1 MIQRMKRLL
10 GTLAAAMVAAVGI
23 PATYT
28 VEAIPGT
35 KQVRVTIEL
44 DEGEFADE
52 FRMPAWAP
60 GDYEIFNYGSN
71 ISEVEFYRPLVGT
84 AFESIHAEQGD
95 DVNHWKAG
103 NPNLVTYI
111 VNESRGNFSPNLRV
125 TPNEIFVSGP
135 GVLGWFVGHAD
146 EEHTLLIKL
155 PTDSSK
161 AACAL
166 DPIDAADGYVGYRAV
181 DYDELIDS
189 PFVVGDN
196 VRVYE
201 FEVGGKPHA
210 IVGYNQSAGVDL
222 ESFAEVAKPVIR
234 EAKNLFGELPYDRY
248 LFMFDFGGP
257 GGGLEHLDSTRIG
270 RPASTTASQARGI
283 MFHEYVHTF
292 NVKRIRCRALK
303 PFDYTKPAVT
313 GALWWFEGVTDYYAQ
328 VFACRAG
335 VITQKQFYSVMGGS
349 IMRFSF
355 HRQIN
360 NISADESSRRV
371 WEVRRSNGYGLSYY
385 TKGRNVGVVLDLAIR
400 GHSRG
405 AYSLDN
411 VMHDLYRETVN
422 GPGFGERRIREL
434 CIKYGGAA
442 LAGIYDSAVLLT
454 GSVPY
459 TSPATLCGL
468 TLSNMTFSLGA
479 GMSVDSRRIGMAWP
493 YALSAPAA
501 KLP

>member
-1 MIQRMKRLL
+1 MKRPLCV
-10 GTLAAAMVAAVGI
+10 LAAAMVAAVGI

-28 VEAIPGT
+28 VEPIPGT
-35 KQVRVTIEL
+35 KQVRVTIML
-44 DEGEFADE
+44 DEGEFANE

-60 GDYEIFNYGSN
+60 GDYEIFNYGSK
-71 ISEVEFYRPLVGT
+71 ISEVEFSRPHSGSGIEGV
-84 AFESIHAEQGD
+84 HAERGD
-95 DVNHWKAG
+95 DVNHWKAEG
-103 NPNLVTYI
+103 PSMVTY
-111 VNESRGNFSPNLRV
+111 VVDESRGNFSPNLRV

-146 EEHTLLIKL
+146 EQHTLIIKL
-155 PTDSSK
+155 PTARSK

-166 DPIDAADGYVGYRAV
+166 DPIEAKEGYAAYHAE

-189 PFVVGDN
+189 PFVVGDY

-210 IVGYNQSAGVDL
+210 IVGFNKSAGIDL
-222 ESFAEVAKPVIR
+222 KSFADVAAHVIR
-234 EAKNLFGELPYDRY
+234 EAKSLFGELPYDRY

-270 RPASTTASQARGI
+270 RPATTTASQARGI

-292 NVKRIRCRALK
+292 NVKRIRSRALK

-313 GALWWFEGVTDYYAQ
+313 GSLWWFEGVTDYYAQ

-335 VITQKQFYSVMGGS
+335 VISQRQFYSAMGGS
-349 IMRFSF
+349 IMRFSL

-360 NISADESSRRV
+360 KISADESSRRV
-371 WEVRRSNGYGLSYY
+371 WEVRRSNGYGFSYY

-411 VMHDLYRETVN
+411 VMLELYNETKN
-422 GPGFGERRIREL
+422 GPGFEEGRIREL
-434 CIKYGGAA
+434 CIKYGGGA
-442 LAGIYDSAVLLT
+442 LADIYDSAVLLT

-459 TSPATLCGL
+459 TIPATLCGL
-468 TLSNMTFSLGA
+468 KLSNMTFSLGQD
-479 GMSVDSRRIGMAWP
+479 MSVDSQRLGKAWP
-493 YALSAPAA
+493 FALNAPVA
-501 KLP
+501 KMP